1 MAVTPDN
8 LDMGLAGR
16 SILVVA
22 ADWPWPA
29 NYSARI
35 DVLDHIETLG
45 DLGVDVDLLVT
56 AGPHDFSASAASVA
70 SKVRNMIAVRRNNG
84 LLDYFGFAAPGQVY
98 SRRGLR
104 HVKLPREYDFVLVEG
119 AYVSEILKNEKVV
132 AKHWIL
138 RINNDESKYFFQLA
152 KANLGVASFYYLAEA
167 IRFFFYERELLRL
180 IPNWLVSSYKEYSIL
195 LNKESCHEDI
205 EAAFLPPK
213 VNLKSKSASPET
225 MVSAD
230 RGRKVLFLGTLLM
243 KNNTDG
249 LDWYLKYIHP
259 KLLLIPGYQLTIAGH
274 AGAKSQRITIQ
285 NKYGNYDGVDLV
297 LSPPTTEELYASAAV
312 FINPMRFGAGI
323 KLKTVHAIAAG
334 IPVVS
339 TAVGAEGTQ
348 MFHEEHLMI
357 TDDPV
362 DFCDHVSEILL
373 HPSASIERSRRAISQ
388 LNALYDQ
395 TATMRKFLTRI
406 LKNNSTSS

>member
-1 MAVTPDN
+1 VAVTPDN

-213 VNLKSKSASPET
+213 VNLKSKSAS
-225 MVSAD
+225 
-230 RGRKVLFLGTLLM
+230 
-243 KNNTDG
+243 
-249 LDWYLKYIHP
+249 LKYIHP